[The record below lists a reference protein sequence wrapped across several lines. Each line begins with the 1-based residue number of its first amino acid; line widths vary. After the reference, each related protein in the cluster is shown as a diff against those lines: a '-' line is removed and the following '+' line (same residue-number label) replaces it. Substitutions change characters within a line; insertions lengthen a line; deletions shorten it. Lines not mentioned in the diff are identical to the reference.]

1 MERLERRTAPG
12 NLRDLIMLGLS
23 GAMNGLAVDGLVV
36 TPQVPRCP
44 RTLSPCR
51 SCSRP
56 RTRVR
61 SRTRSRT
68 RSPTR
73 SPRRSPSPSRP
84 ASRRSN
90 RNSSSASTHPS
101 MPDLT
106 SSDRGTSSSPDRSV
120 PN

>member
-36 TPQVPRCP
+36 TPKVPRCP

-56 RTRVR
+56 RTRV
-61 SRTRSRT
+61 RSRT

-106 SSDRGTSSSPDRSV
+106 SSDMGTFSPSPDRSV
-120 PN
+120 RN